1 MSLLSINSQM
11 VLNERETKRR
21 EEKDIWKEYPDSF
34 IFGEDLRLDSK
45 YRHFMTI
52 KEAKEFAEKN
62 LLVMGFTVN
71 KKGGR
76 GKGDDVYSV
85 WFKKTTVNNST
96 NYWDKSRIDEE
107 SDPRSWPMKN
117 LPRFVTWHEHYEKVM

>member
-1 MSLLSINSQM
+1 
-11 VLNERETKRR
+11 
-21 EEKDIWKEYPDSF
+21 
-34 IFGEDLRLDSK
+34 
-45 YRHFMTI
+45 MTI

-71 KKGGR
+71 KNGVR
-76 GKGDDVYSV
+76 GKGNDVYSV

-107 SDPRSWPMKN
+107 SDPRSWPTKN